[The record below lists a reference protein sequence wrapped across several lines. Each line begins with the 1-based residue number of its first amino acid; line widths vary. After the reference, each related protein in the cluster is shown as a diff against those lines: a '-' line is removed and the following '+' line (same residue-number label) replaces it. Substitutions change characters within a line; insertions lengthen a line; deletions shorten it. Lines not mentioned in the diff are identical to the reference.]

1 MLYLIVFPLITIFPL
16 LFLKD
21 FSRFVQKLSAAY
33 IVRPRNK
40 FEGKNNEKKEKTAC
54 KEKEQHLAVSHQD
67 DNAHRDDLNA
77 HRADVILKLQGAK
90 KCA

>member
-40 FEGKNNEKKEKTAC
+40 LEGMKNEKKEKTAC
-54 KEKEQHLAVSHQD
+54 KE
-67 DNAHRDDLNA
+67 
-77 HRADVILKLQGAK
+77 
-90 KCA
+90 